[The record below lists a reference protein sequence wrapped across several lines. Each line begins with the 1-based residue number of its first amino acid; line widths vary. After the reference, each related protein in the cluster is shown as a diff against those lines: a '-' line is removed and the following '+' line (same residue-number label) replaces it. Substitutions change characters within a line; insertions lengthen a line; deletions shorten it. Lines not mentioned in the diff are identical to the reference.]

1 MRKFYASFVLL
12 FLFTTAFVSQV
23 SYSQVVKSLNVKDVT
38 LVKCLDAIKEQTGL
52 GYLLKDDK
60 VKSLSG
66 ISYTGTNVDAAEVL
80 KAILANTGYTFE
92 ISDGVILIVKSPKPP
107 AKPVEKPKAEEKKGY
122 SVRVYVTDKA
132 TKETLIG
139 AVIMAR
145 AYETYAIVFEEGGT
159 SLQNIPPGKVILE
172 TQMLGYESFMKEVVV
187 KGDMEIHIQLQ
198 ETSLALEEVTVVAK
212 ASAAGT
218 STSSTI
224 GRQAMD
230 HLQATSLK
238 DVMQLLPGQLMTGVS
253 GLTSAEKITI
263 RTLSTD
269 NTNNAFGTAIVVDG
283 VPISD
288 NASLENKAG
297 ITSTGGTGVDLREI
311 GADNIESIE
320 VIRGIPSAEFGDL
333 TSGAVI
339 VNTKAGQS
347 PLEIRAKINPV
358 TFNTSLS
365 KGWKFADKKGSLNT
379 NLDYAQAWGDPRQK
393 TTSFD
398 RISGGLTYTR
408 TLKKAWYTNT
418 KLNVSN
424 LLDFRGTDPDVLTEG
439 TETTQRSLSLRFSH
453 NGKVS
458 VNSLLMRTLSY
469 SVGVSQS
476 INESR
481 TSTIVAS
488 GGGLPIIT
496 SLTPGYAEVP
506 YITSSY
512 IASGGTEARPR
523 SVFAKVTNGFFFNYK
538 SIRQR
543 FNMGVE
549 YRMDENNARGF
560 YNDNDMLPIR
570 PNSNGR
576 PRPFYQIPRLNQ
588 VSAFLED
595 NVNIK
600 LGENR
605 HFRLQAG
612 VRFDMLQPGLEEQ
625 VSSIS
630 PRFNASLKVAEW
642 LEFRGGWGKN
652 SKTPGLSHL
661 YPEPRYSDRL
671 VAQYL
676 PSNPDHQLVMY
687 HTYINYIAR
696 NSLLQNS
703 TNTKTEVGVDVK
715 LPNSMTFSVVAY
727 NDKLEGGF
735 GNYTEYLRYYSN
747 FYEVGNGIIVIP
759 DSKPVV
765 DWKNPARVDTVF
777 TTKGIVGNTQVNLNR
792 GIEFDF
798 YLGRVEHLRTQFYLS
813 GAYMESQSWS
823 TGPNFSN
830 PVGIPPS
837 SVYGMGGANT
847 PPFKLEYPSGLQKSI
862 QRRFSNVVR
871 GVYNIPQ
878 MRMVASINGQ
888 IIWYTYSNST
898 NQQQKPIGWLD
909 TDLSYHPITEEMFED
924 PSYTI
929 KGISLADQIRDPKDT
944 EPIVMPPV
952 WLISARLTKEIS
964 KSMRISFFTSNLFYY
979 TPYQTSNVSNT
990 PIERNANSFAF
1001 GMEFLVKI

>member
-1 MRKFYASFVLL
+1 ME
-12 FLFTTAFVSQV
+12 
-23 SYSQVVKSLNVKDVT
+23 
-38 LVKCLDAIKEQTGL
+38 CLDAIKDQTGL
-52 GYLLKDDK
+52 GYLLKEDK
-60 VKSLSG
+60 VKSLKGITYSG
-66 ISYTGTNVDAAEVL
+66 KNVEVSKVL
-80 KAILANTGYTFE
+80 KSILANTGYAYE
-92 ISDGVILIVKSPKPP
+92 LSDGVILIVKAPNPDPKPVK
-107 AKPVEKPKAEEKKGY
+107 KPAEEKKTGY
-122 SVRVYVTDKA
+122 DIKVFVTDES
-132 TKETLIG
+132 TKEPLIG
-139 AVIMAR
+139 VVLMVK
-145 AYETYAIVFEEGGT
+145 AYETYAVVFEEDGT
-159 SLQNIPPGKVILE
+159 ILENIPAGKTILE
-172 TQMLGYESFMKEVVV
+172 TQMLGYEPFSKEIMV
-187 KGDMEIHIQLQ
+187 KGDMELRIQLQ
-198 ETSLALEEVTVVAK
+198 ETSLALDEVTVVAR

-230 HLQATSLK
+230 HLQATSLM
-238 DVMQLLPGQLMTGVS
+238 DVMQLIPGQLMTGVS
-253 GLTSAEKITI
+253 SLTSAEKITI
-263 RTLSTD
+263 RTLNASD
-269 NTNNAFGTAIVVDG
+269 ANNAFGTAIVLDG

-288 NASLENKAG
+288 NASLDNKAG
-297 ITSTGGTGVDLREI
+297 ITSSGGTGVDLREI

-320 VIRGIPSAEFGDL
+320 VIRGIPSAEYGDL

-347 PLEIRAKINPV
+347 PLEIRTKINPV
-358 TFNTSLS
+358 TFNTSLN
-365 KGWKFADKKGSLNT
+365 KGWKFAGQKGSLNT
-379 NLDYAQAWGDPRQK
+379 NIDYAQAWGDPRQK

-398 RISGGLTYTR
+398 RVSGGVTYTR
-408 TLKKAWYTNT
+408 TLKKIWYTNT

-439 TETTQRSLSLRFSH
+439 TETTQRALSMRFSH
-453 NGKVS
+453 NGKIS

-481 TSTIVAS
+481 TSTIVAA

-496 SLTPGYAEVP
+496 SLTPGYTEVP

-512 IASGGTEARPR
+512 IASGGTDARPR
-523 SVFAKVTNGFFFNYK
+523 SAFAKLTNGFFLNYK
-538 SIRQR
+538 SLRQR

-560 YNDNDMLPIR
+560 FNDNDLYPIR

-576 PRPFYQIPRLNQ
+576 PRPFYDIPRLNQ
-588 VSAFLED
+588 ISAFFED
-595 NVNIK
+595 NINIR
-600 LGENR
+600 LGDNR
-605 HFRLQAG
+605 HFKLQAG
-612 VRFDMLQPGLEEQ
+612 VRFGMLQPGLEEQ

-630 PRFNASLKVAEW
+630 PRFNASLKVNKW

-696 NSLLQNS
+696 NSLLENS
-703 TNTKTEVGVDVK
+703 TNTKTELGVDVK
-715 LPNSMTFSVVAY
+715 LPNSMTFSVVAF

-735 GNYTEYLRYYSN
+735 GNYTEYLTYFSN
-747 FYEVGNGIIVIP
+747 FYTVDNGITVIP
-759 DSKPVV
+759 DSKPVI
-765 DWKNPARVDTVF
+765 DWSNPARVDTVF
-777 TTKGIVGNTQVNLNR
+777 TTKGIVGNTQANLNR
-792 GIEFDF
+792 GVELDF
-798 YLGRVEHLRTQFYLS
+798 YLGRVEQLRTQFYLS
-813 GAYMESQSWS
+813 GAYIESQSWT
-823 TGPNFSN
+823 TGPTFSN

-837 SVYGMGGANT
+837 SVYGQGGSNT

-871 GVYNIPQ
+871 AVYNIPQ

-888 IIWYTYSNST
+888 IIWYLYSNTT
-898 NQQQKPIGWLD
+898 NQMQKPIGWLD
-909 TDLSYHPITEEMFED
+909 TDLTYNPITDEMFED
-924 PSYTI
+924 PNYKI
-929 KGISLADQIRDPKDT
+929 KGISLVDQIRDPRDT
-944 EPIVMPPV
+944 DPVIMPPV
-952 WLISARLTKEIS
+952 WLISARLTKDIS

-990 PIERNANSFAF
+990 PIERNSNSFAF